1 MVTGGWKSTGSF
13 QFRRLRSDHVTNVTA
28 DGDANHSPALGG
40 CFTVLSASAL
50 SLALPVERAHS
61 NLAVPPTAVAGTAS
75 VFGRTFGA
83 LRIRPYPT
91 LAGKARRYSR
101 IWFSRLSGRLEFGRR
116 RRTCSALPEV
126 APLKVKGNVH
136 QADER
141 WNLDQVPDDRCKGC
155 AGVDSKDRHSDR
167 DGEFEIVA
175 GRRKRQ
181 GFRLRII
188 RPQLA
193 SHVERHQEHHG
204 KINQQWN
211 GDAHHVERQSH
222 DVPTLQ

>member
-83 LRIRPYPT
+83 LRIRPFTTFRQARVWASPT
-91 LAGKARRYSR
+91 HLQRPARS
-101 IWFSRLSGRLEFGRR
+101 
-116 RRTCSALPEV
+116 SAAES
-126 APLKVKGNVH
+126 KVK
-136 QADER
+136 R
-141 WNLDQVPDDRCKGC
+141 SP
-155 AGVDSKDRHSDR
+155 
-167 DGEFEIVA
+167 
-175 GRRKRQ
+175 GR
-181 GFRLRII
+181 
-188 RPQLA
+188 
-193 SHVERHQEHHG
+193 
-204 KINQQWN
+204 
-211 GDAHHVERQSH
+211 
-222 DVPTLQ
+222 

>member
-1 MVTGGWKSTGSF
+1 MSCSRVSPSYSLVFFAPLAVRASLGSVFVVAIRFLGPGSIRFPAAVLGFHAAAGTCWIVNGNWGLEKHGSF

-83 LRIRPYPT
+83 LRIRPYTT

-126 APLKVKGNVH
+126 APLKVK
-136 QADER
+136 
-141 WNLDQVPDDRCKGC
+141 
-155 AGVDSKDRHSDR
+155 
-167 DGEFEIVA
+167 
-175 GRRKRQ
+175 
-181 GFRLRII
+181 
-188 RPQLA
+188 
-193 SHVERHQEHHG
+193 
-204 KINQQWN
+204 
-211 GDAHHVERQSH
+211 
-222 DVPTLQ
+222 